1 MTVVP
6 MGAKTVRQSVRRRRF
21 GAGIA
26 RRATRAVAEE
36 FAQSRHERDVT
47 AGSIRTQNPLPARA
61 CGFKSHLRY
70 SETKGKNRVRTRV
83 APRGHPLK
91 GSTVRRTV
99 RGFTL

>member
-26 RRATRAVAEE
+26 RRATHAVAEE

-70 SETKGKNRVRTRV
+70 LFSG
-83 APRGHPLK
+83 
-91 GSTVRRTV
+91 
-99 RGFTL
+99 GF

>member
-1 MTVVP
+1 MTAVP

-70 SETKGKNRVRTRV
+70 LFSG
-83 APRGHPLK
+83 
-91 GSTVRRTV
+91 
-99 RGFTL
+99 GF